1 VVAGVLVGGCTAAP
15 VPQETPLVEATL
27 TVVVPEQTG
36 PSEVRLRPDGSVDDA
51 RPRPREVLVD
61 PLRPDGS
68 AVAER
73 LPGPAGA
80 ASLLGGLLAEDERFG
95 TVRLDGSGTVL
106 LAWHG
111 DPPQEALAAVAEAYP
126 DVLVRV
132 EPLDVPPGELQGL
145 AESLLGDDRWPQVR
159 AVHVRDDLSSI
170 VVQVGVEP
178 NPLTLA
184 ARLTAEV
191 GFPVEVEVVQGAE
204 RRGTPLRARDL
215 RVTVDR

>member
-1 VVAGVLVGGCTAAP
+1 MRRGTAGLVAVGVLVVGGCTATP
-15 VPQETPLVEATL
+15 VPQETPIVEATL
-27 TVVVPEQTG
+27 TIVVPERTG
-36 PSEVRLRPDGSVDDA
+36 PSEV
-51 RPRPREVLVD
+51 

-68 AVAER
+68 TVAAR
-73 LPGPAGA
+73 LGPTGA
-80 ASLLGGLLAEDERFG
+80 ASLLGGLLTDDERFG
-95 TVRLDGSGTVL
+95 AVRLDGSGTVL

-111 DPPQEALAAVAEAYP
+111 DPPQEALAAVAESYP

-145 AESLLGDDRWPQVR
+145 AESLLGDDRWPGVR

-184 ARLTAEV
+184 ERLTAEV
-191 GFPVEVEVVQGAE
+191 GFPVEVEVVVS
-204 RRGTPLRARDL
+204 R
-215 RVTVDR
+215 

>member
-1 VVAGVLVGGCTAAP
+1 MRRGTAGLVAVGVLVGACTAAP
-15 VPQETPLVEATL
+15 APQETPLGETRVTI
-27 TVVVPEQTG
+27 VVPEQTG
-36 PSEVRLRPDGSVDDA
+36 PSEVRLRPDGS
-51 RPRPREVLVD
+51 
-61 PLRPDGS
+61 

-73 LPGPAGA
+73 TQGPAGA
-80 ASLLGGLLAEDERFG
+80 ASLLGALLADDERFG

-111 DPPQEALAAVAEAYP
+111 DPPQEALAAVAEAHP

-132 EPLDVPPGELQGL
+132 EPLDVLPGELPRL

-170 VVQVGVEP
+170 VVQVGAEP

-191 GFPVEVEVVQGAE
+191 GFPVEVEVVAS
-204 RRGTPLRARDL
+204 R
-215 RVTVDR
+215 

>member
-1 VVAGVLVGGCTAAP
+1 MRRGIAGLVAVGVVVGGCTAAP
-15 VPQETPLVEATL
+15 VPQETPLGEATL
-27 TVVVPEQTG
+27 TIVVPEETG
-36 PSEVRLRPDGSVDDA
+36 PSEVPLRSDGSVDSA
-51 RPRPREVLVD
+51 SPRSRDLLVG

-68 AVAER
+68 TVAER
-73 LPGPAGA
+73 LPGPTGA
-80 ASLLGGLLAEDERFG
+80 ASLLGGLLTDDERFG
-95 TVRLDGSGTVL
+95 AVRLDGSGTVL

-132 EPLDVPPGELQGL
+132 EPLDVLPGELQGL

-191 GFPVEVEVVQGAE
+191 GFPVEVEVAAS
-204 RRGTPLRARDL
+204 R
-215 RVTVDR
+215 

>member
-1 VVAGVLVGGCTAAP
+1 MRRGIAGLVAVGVVVGGCTAAP
-15 VPQETPLVEATL
+15 VPQETPLGEATL
-27 TVVVPEQTG
+27 TIVVPEETG
-36 PSEVRLRPDGSVDDA
+36 PSEVPLRSDGSVDAASPRSRDLLVGPPRPDGST
-51 RPRPREVLVD
+51 
-61 PLRPDGS
+61 
-68 AVAER
+68 VAER
-73 LPGPAGA
+73 LPGPTGA
-80 ASLLGGLLAEDERFG
+80 ASLLGGLLTDDERFG
-95 TVRLDGSGTVL
+95 AVRLDGSGTVL

-132 EPLDVPPGELQGL
+132 EPLDVLPGELQGL

-191 GFPVEVEVVQGAE
+191 GFPVEVEVAAS
-204 RRGTPLRARDL
+204 R
-215 RVTVDR
+215 